1 MQEALLIS
9 TKSYFGQVC
18 DGIYLVRNEKHFK
31 LYNFSDGKAFEPD
44 FVLFLLDIEAK
55 FLTCQVFI
63 EPKGKYLKEHDKWKE
78 EFLKQITEMFGEKI
92 LHFETQGGTKNNK
105 LVGIPFYN
113 NEDENLFR
121 ENLHEE
127 LEKVR
132 ES

>member
-1 MQEALLIS
+1 M
-9 TKSYFGQVC
+9 
-18 DGIYLVRNEKHFK
+18 
-31 LYNFSDGKAFEPD
+31 
-44 FVLFLLDIEAK
+44 
-55 FLTCQVFI
+55 FI